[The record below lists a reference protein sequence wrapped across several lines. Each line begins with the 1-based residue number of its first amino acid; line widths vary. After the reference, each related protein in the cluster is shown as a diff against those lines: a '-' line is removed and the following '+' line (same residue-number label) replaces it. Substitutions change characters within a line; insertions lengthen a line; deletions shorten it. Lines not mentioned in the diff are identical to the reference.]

1 MRYRLVAV
9 GGTFDMLH
17 RGHRAL
23 LEKAF
28 EVGERVIIGV
38 TSDPFAKKLHKPH
51 KVDPYEDRMKALEDF
66 LRERGYLHR
75 ASIVKLSDPYGP
87 AVEDG
92 EIEALIV
99 SERTRDRGAEIN
111 RIRAAKG
118 LRPLDL
124 IKVDLVKAED
134 SKPISTTRIRRGK
147 IDREGRVIKGADK
160 SQKSNG
166 SSTFHFPKESFEA

>member
-1 MRYRLVAV
+1 LRYRLVAV

-17 RGHRAL
+17 KGHRAL

-38 TSDPFAKKLHKPH
+38 TSDAFARRLHKPH
-51 KVDPYEDRMKALEDF
+51 KVDPYEARMRALEDF

-75 ASIVKLSDPYGP
+75 ASIVELSDPYGP
-87 AVEDG
+87 AIEDG
-92 EIEALIV
+92 EIEALVV
-99 SERTRDRGAEIN
+99 SEGTGHRGGEIN

-124 IKVDLVKAED
+124 IKVDLVRAED
-134 SKPISTTRIRRGK
+134 SKPISTTRIRRGE
-147 IDREGRVIKGADK
+147 IDREGRVIRGR
-160 SQKSNG
+160 G
-166 SSTFHFPKESFEA
+166 